1 MDKDG
6 LPKNL
11 VRDKDGKPLVL
22 YYGDTG
28 IENVFDQN

>member
-11 VRDKDGKPLVL
+11 IRDKDGKPLVL

-28 IENVFDQN
+28 RKCF